1 VTQLKWSQ
9 CIWTLDQKYCSYV
22 FTFLRICTSEYQQ
35 KTLHAISNIQ
45 NDDSTIITGDLNAP
59 DINWLTLYAGSP
71 FSHNLCNT
79 LHHLNYLQ
87 LVNTPT
93 PLTNSWVRIMTGDLP
108 EPREGCRTA
117 IIQHNDSHWWGDNQ
131 SKLNKTDLI
140 GTITVQNSSVGVTV
154 TSTGLLQL
162 CTETSICTHSFLH
175 SQALF
180 LHCITEQKVHWSL
193 SVA

>member
-1 VTQLKWSQ
+1 MRSVAVGMSGSLLAVGGHNT
-9 CIWTLDQKYCSYV
+9 
-22 FTFLRICTSEYQQ
+22 
-35 KTLHAISNIQ
+35 KTAFPAVKVIS
-45 NDDSTIITGDLNAP
+45 
-59 DINWLTLYAGSP
+59 
-71 FSHNLCNT
+71 
-79 LHHLNYLQ
+79 
-87 LVNTPT
+87 

-180 LHCITEQKVHWSL
+180 LHCITEQKVH
-193 SVA
+193 